1 MGALGAK
8 QQRGVS
14 LLVVMV
20 VLLLSML
27 LVLWASRT
35 ALFNEMVTGNDSDYQ
50 RALEAAH
57 AMVRDAE
64 FDISNQRPDSSACDS
79 AGYTGCRRTA
89 VDTSIGSAFFPE
101 STGDFE
107 VLESSLSGQIPSC
120 RKGICLAT
128 QVGTGFWTTTTGA
141 LGLDAMKKVAATY
154 GQYTGAVAGD
164 IGNPILKTGSGS
176 TARAWYWVEVLPY
189 DTSAAIAG
197 GAAHAVAPDSQ
208 SPYIYRITAVAQG
221 LKNGTQ
227 AAVQS
232 TFVWRKTSS

>member
-1 MGALGAK
+1 MVIRPR
-8 QQRGVS
+8 QQRGVA

-64 FDISNQRPDSSACDS
+64 FDIQNQRPDGSACNS
-79 AGYTGCRRTA
+79 AGHANCRRDALGTP
-89 VDTSIGSAFFPE
+89 TGSVFFPE

-107 VLESSLSGQIPSC
+107 ALERALIDQTPTC
-120 RKGICLAT
+120 RQGVCMAMR
-128 QVGTGFWTTTTGA
+128 VGAGFWTTTTGP

-154 GQYTGAVAGD
+154 GQYTGAVAGNL
-164 IGNPILKTGSGS
+164 GNPLLKTDNS

-197 GAAHAVAPDSQ
+197 GDAHAFAPDST
-208 SPYIYRITAVAQG
+208 SPCIYRITAVAQG
-221 LKNGTQ
+221 LKKGTQ

-232 TFVWRKTSS
+232 TFVWRKASS